1 MLLPKTLGYS
11 DYMVSFELLYR
22 DLKTT
27 NWKTL
32 QDENIKSKLPGT
44 AFSSFK
50 KEETF
55 KKKKNKSNLSETE
68 LNAFS
73 FLLQNK
79 NNIIQN
85 TDKGNTIVVID
96 NDAYKKINE
105 SFRFR
110 SFKTL
115 KTWHSRRKAFK
126 FYS

>member
-1 MLLPKTLGYS
+1 M
-11 DYMVSFELLYR
+11 
-22 DLKTT
+22 
-27 NWKTL
+27 
-32 QDENIKSKLPGT
+32 PGT

-115 KTWHSRRKAFK
+115 KT
-126 FYS
+126 

>member
-1 MLLPKTLGYS
+1 
-11 DYMVSFELLYR
+11 MVSFELLYQ

-27 NWKTL
+27 NLKSL
-32 QDENIKSKLPGT
+32 QNENIKSKLPGT
-44 AFSSFK
+44 AFSSFE

-55 KKKKNKSNLSETE
+55 KKKKPKSNLSETE

-85 TDKGNTIVVID
+85 TDKGNTIVVIN
-96 NDAYKKINE
+96 NDAYKKKNE

-115 KTWHSRRKAFK
+115 KT
-126 FYS
+126 